1 MLLIGAT
8 GKVGQNLVPLLTEAG
23 VRPTVLVRDA
33 VKAQAV
39 FGSAVD
45 YVEGDLA
52 DPTSLD
58 GVFAG
63 HDVVYLASG
72 GTDKQAELEI
82 AAVNAA
88 AAAGVKRIV
97 KISSPGSNLGEQAP
111 ITFSRWNGAVETAIN
126 ATSIAPTY
134 LRPSMFMTAFLGSAG
149 TIAQGQYYSTNE
161 DAKLTWVH
169 PADIAAVA
177 ARALLDDAHA
187 NKAYSVTGPEAL
199 SGDEVAAEFSAVL
212 GKPVQHIRI
221 DDAAFKASLESF
233 GLPQWTVDAYV
244 EMSANGVRPGVFA
257 TVSQDVLAVT
267 GNQPRTLASWI
278 EENKTAFEG

>member
-8 GKVGQNLVPLLTEAG
+8 GKVGQYLVPLLTEAG
-23 VRPTVLVRDA
+23 VKPTVLVRD
-33 VKAQAV
+33 VEKARASYGENV
-39 FGSAVD
+39 E
-45 YVEGDLA
+45 YVVGDLSDA
-52 DPTSLD
+52 PSLD

-63 HDVVYLASG
+63 HEVVYLASG
-72 GTDKQAELEI
+72 GTDNQAENEI
-82 AAVNAA
+82 AAVTAA

-97 KISSPGSNLGEQAP
+97 KISSPGADLGENAP
-111 ITFSRWNGAVETAIN
+111 IAFSRWNGAVEAAIN

-161 DAKLTWVH
+161 DHPLTWVH

-177 ARALLDDAHA
+177 ATALLDAAHA
-187 NKAYSVTGPEAL
+187 HKAYSVTGPAAL
-199 SGDEVAAEFSAVL
+199 DGDAAAAALTAVL

-221 DDAAFKASLESF
+221 DDDAFRASLESF

-244 EMSANGVRPGVFA
+244 EMSTNGVRPGWFS
-257 TVSQDVLAVT
+257 TVSTDVLTVT
-267 GNQPRTLASWI
+267 GSQPRSLATWI
-278 EENKTAFEG
+278 EENKTAFEA

>member
-23 VRPTVLVRDA
+23 ARPTVLVRD
-33 VKAQAV
+33 VTKAQAV
-39 FGSAVD
+39 FGENVD
-45 YVEGDLA
+45 YVVGDLSDA
-52 DPTSLD
+52 ASLD

-72 GTDKQAELEI
+72 GTDKQAENEI
-82 AAVNAA
+82 AAVAAA

-97 KISSPGSNLGEQAP
+97 KISSPGADLGDSAP
-111 ITFSRWNGAVETAIN
+111 IAFSRWNGAVEAAIN
-126 ATSIAPTY
+126 TTSIAPTY

-149 TIAQGQYYSTNE
+149 SIAQGQYYSTNE
-161 DAKLTWVH
+161 DHKLTWVH

-177 ARALLDDAHA
+177 ATALLDDAHA
-187 NKAYSVTGPEAL
+187 DKAYSVTGPQAL
-199 SGDEVAAEFSAVL
+199 SGDEAAAVFAEVL

-221 DDAAFKASLESF
+221 DDDAFRASLESF

-244 EMSANGVRPGVFA
+244 EMSANGVRTGGFG
-257 TVSQDVLAVT
+257 TVSTDVLTVT
-267 GNQPRTLASWI
+267 GNQPRTLATWI
-278 EENKTAFEG
+278 EENKAAFEG